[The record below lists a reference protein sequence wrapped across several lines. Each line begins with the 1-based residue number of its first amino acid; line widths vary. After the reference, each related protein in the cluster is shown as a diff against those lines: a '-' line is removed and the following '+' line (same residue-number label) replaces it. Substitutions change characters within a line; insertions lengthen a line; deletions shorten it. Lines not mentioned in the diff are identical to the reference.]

1 MMTVI
6 WEVLPADSIL
16 AGDRSVTVWLLL
28 ILLAAVIGAYLWGLN
43 RREKKGHADQL
54 TARYKSLDE
63 SGLAEIPDDRLVD
76 AVAANVIAKL
86 DPRRPDAYHL
96 VPTLS
101 QGRCSVYCVW
111 LVCHECAQEGLAGFY
126 AGPSAVFAELAAD
139 GLELVGAVECA
150 AAVRAAMREGADLSA
165 LSASFDDAAK
175 RELPLEKCVAYIRDN
190 PGEFVDAPSDSHTSP

>member
-1 MMTVI
+1 M
-6 WEVLPADSIL
+6 
-16 AGDRSVTVWLLL
+16 
-28 ILLAAVIGAYLWGLN
+28 GAQPQG
-43 RREKKGHADQL
+43 EKGHADQL

-63 SGLAEIPDDRLVD
+63 SALAEIPDDRLVD

-111 LVCHECAQEGLAGFY
+111 LVCHECAQGGLAGFY

>member
-190 PGEFVDAPSDSHTSP
+190 PVEFVDAPSDSHTSP